1 MDSYRS
7 LTYQIVIATYKR
19 HRTLPEEASHALYEY
34 IWRIMKKRHCYP
46 YRINGIEDH
55 VHIVCEIHPSV
66 AVSDLV
72 RDLKMLSS
80 KWMKDS
86 GLFPDFKGWSAGYGV
101 FTYSRH
107 ERSKIINYVRNQQ
120 VHHRKEDYRTEIRK
134 ILDEF
139 GVGYDEQYLP

>member
-1 MDSYRS
+1 
-7 LTYQIVIATYKR
+7 
-19 HRTLPEEASHALYEY
+19 
-34 IWRIMKKRHCYP
+34 
-46 YRINGIEDH
+46 
-55 VHIVCEIHPSV
+55 
-66 AVSDLV
+66 
-72 RDLKMLSS
+72 
-80 KWMKDS
+80 MKDS